1 MKRGFVFIFLLAFV
15 LTAAGQS
22 TAKYQI
28 KFLEINKSNSDYGV
42 AILDENKLVFTSA
55 DEDPGRERKNFNS
68 RKDLYVGDIDFDGEI
83 KNVKPVVEKMNE
95 DFNQTGLAYTKD
107 RKTVYFAGNK
117 YWKKKKRQNN
127 DKNKKLHLYKANVQE
142 DGTWSN
148 IEKLSFNK
156 KGADISHPVLS
167 SDNKQLYFVS
177 DMQPSQG
184 KTDIFVVDIGEDG
197 SYSEPRNLGKNVN
210 TSGEETTPFVTSDN
224 ILYFS
229 SDGREGLGK
238 LDVYA
243 VEIYEEGT
251 SEPYHLASPINS
263 INDDFAYIVN
273 EDNNQGFF
281 TSNRLQGEGFN
292 DLYSFTL
299 EEDVRPGDCYITVD
313 GRVRDRETLELLSGA
328 TVDLYSIEGELLE
341 SVSTYKDGTYKFT
354 VSCANEYKLRASSP
368 QYKDDEKRIEI
379 LEENYHAALHANL
392 NLTRIEAIE
401 STQPMPASTL
411 QPIYYEFDRSTITA
425 AAAEKMDKIIEIM
438 KANPDLI
445 IEASSFTDSRGS
457 DAYNLALSKRRAK
470 AAVEYLVSK
479 GIDATRI
486 KSKGY
491 GEDKLINQCVDGVN
505 CDEPSHQM
513 NRRTEFNF
521 VNNPSSR
528 TSSKSTE
535 TRIAPAASAS
545 VQTATASAPTA
556 RTIAP
561 ARKQE
566 LREIEVTS
574 AVATEPIT
582 HDFEPEP
589 IAEVAEPSVEVS
601 EPVTAVQAS
610 SKESTSMETQ
620 SVAIANEEMKAP
632 ELKPV
637 VTAAE
642 VTEPVKAV
650 QASSR
655 ESISME
661 TKSVAIAS
669 EEMKAPELKQVETA
683 VEEVAVE
690 EEAVEEDAE
699 PIAEPTAEEKLIES
713 APVIAASTK
722 KVKAQKPKKAEPV
735 KYEYRARPEDTEKE
749 EISASEERNDLIA
762 EERAE
767 IASIERE
774 KASYRT
780 DEEQFGK
787 VDKEE
792 IKEAVVINYNSS
804 IVATN
809 PESNKVLNY
818 IDNEKDKMIGQLS
831 DLEQQYAEAIP
842 KYPAVSESLSEER
855 EKIAEVI
862 SKATGLEETG
872 WSNIIEY
879 KNNVLQFKR
888 RYRELIVEN
897 NRGSV
902 ASRADSGNGSISIV
916 DETLA
921 VAQSEAVEEKA
932 VEKPS
937 VKGELSVEQ
946 VMVTAM
952 KKNGKG
958 KYQVTSNAN
967 KTDLIKVTFKLKSQ
981 SKGDIGRKEAHLVL
995 QNPEGS
1001 VAEAKGIFTIR
1012 DSQTESKYTD
1022 HAIINYNNHDVDV
1035 TMFVQRKGSQFEKGV
1050 YPVKLFV
1057 EGELMAVSNL
1067 NLQNLN

>member
-1 MKRGFVFIFLLAFV
+1 MKRGFIFIFLLAFV

-55 DEDPGRERKNFNS
+55 DEDPGRERDSFNS
-68 RKDLYVGDIDFDGEI
+68 RKDLYVGDIDYDGEI

-95 DFNQTGLAYTKD
+95 NFNQTGLAYTKD
-107 RKTVYFAGNK
+107 RKTVYFTGNK
-117 YWKKKKRQNN
+117 YWKKKKRQNSP
-127 DKNKKLHLYKANVQE
+127 KNKKLELYKANVQE

-156 KGADISHPVLS
+156 RGADISHPVLS

-184 KTDIFVVDIGEDG
+184 KTDIFVVDIREDG

-210 TSGEETTPFVTSDN
+210 TTGEETTPFVTSDN

-229 SDGREGLGK
+229 SNGREGLGK

-299 EEDVRPGDCYITVD
+299 EEDVRPGDCFITVD

-328 TVDLYSIEGELLE
+328 TVDLYSIDGELLE

-354 VSCANEYKLRASSP
+354 VSCANEYKLKASSP
-368 QYKDDEKRIEI
+368 QYNDDEKRIEI

-392 NLTRIEAIE
+392 NLTRIETLE

-445 IEASSFTDSRGS
+445 VEASSFTDSRGS

-528 TSSKSTE
+528 TSNRNSE
-535 TRIAPAASAS
+535 TRTVPPASAPA
-545 VQTATASAPTA
+545 QTATASAPAA
-556 RTIAP
+556 RAISP
-561 ARKQE
+561 SSKPE
-566 LREIEVTS
+566 VSEIEVTS
-574 AVATEPIT
+574 AVATGPIRNT
-582 HDFEPEP
+582 FVPEP
-589 IAEVAEPSVEVS
+589 VAEVS
-601 EPVTAVQAS
+601 EPVTEEPVASIERTQVPVRAVQTNS
-610 SKESTSMETQ
+610 RETMSIETQ

-637 VTAAE
+637 
-642 VTEPVKAV
+642 
-650 QASSR
+650 
-655 ESISME
+655 E
-661 TKSVAIAS
+661 TFV
-669 EEMKAPELKQVETA
+669 EEETVVETTVEETA
-683 VEEVAVE
+683 VEEVAVQEATVTGLSETIE
-690 EEAVEEDAE
+690 ETE
-699 PIAEPTAEEKLIES
+699 PVAEPTAEEKLIES
-713 APVIAASTK
+713 APVIAVSTK
-722 KVKAQKPKKAEPV
+722 KAKAQKPKKAEPV
-735 KYEYRARPEDTEKE
+735 QYTYSARPEDTEKAGSSAVE
-749 EISASEERNDLIA
+749 EQNDLIA
-762 EERAE
+762 EEREE

-787 VDKEE
+787 VDNAE

-818 IDNEKDKMIGQLS
+818 IDNEKDKMIGQLN
-831 DLEQQYAEAIP
+831 DLEKQYAEAIP

-862 SKATGLEETG
+862 VKATSLEETG

-902 ASRADSGNGSISIV
+902 ASRSDSGNGSISIV
-916 DETLA
+916 EETQA
-921 VAQSEAVEEKA
+921 VAQNEAPEEMEA
-932 VEKPS
+932 EKPS
-937 VKGELSVEQ
+937 VKEELSVEQ

-981 SKGDIGRKEAHLVL
+981 SKGEIGRKEAHLVL

-1001 VAEAKGIFTIR
+1001 VAEAKGIFTMK

-1035 TMFVQRKGSQFEKGV
+1035 TMFVQRKGNQFEKGV

>member
-15 LTAAGQS
+15 LTATGQS
-22 TAKYQI
+22 TARYQI

-95 DFNQTGLAYTKD
+95 DFNQTGLAYSKD

-117 YWKKKKRQNN
+117 YWKKKKRQNS
-127 DKNKKLHLYKANVQE
+127 DKNKKHHLYKANVKE

-184 KTDIFVVDIGEDG
+184 KTDIFVVDIREDG

-210 TSGEETTPFVTSDN
+210 TAGEETTPFVTSDN

-243 VEIYEEGT
+243 VELYEEDT

-491 GEDKLINQCVDGVN
+491 GEDKLINQCVDGAN

-535 TRIAPAASAS
+535 TRIAP
-545 VQTATASAPTA
+545 TATA
-556 RTIAP
+556 IAP

-566 LREIEVTS
+566 FSEIKVTS
-574 AVATEPIT
+574 AVATEPI
-582 HDFEPEP
+582 
-589 IAEVAEPSVEVS
+589 AEVAEPIVEVS

-610 SKESTSMETQ
+610 SKESISMETQ
-620 SVAIANEEMKAP
+620 SVAIASEEMKAP

-642 VTEPVKAV
+642 ATEPVKAV

-655 ESISME
+655 ENISME
-661 TKSVAIAS
+661 TQSVAIAN
-669 EEMKAPELKQVETA
+669 EEMKTPELKQVETV

-690 EEAVEEDAE
+690 EDEE
-699 PIAEPTAEEKLIES
+699 PIAEPTAEERLIES

-722 KVKAQKPKKAEPV
+722 KVKTQKPKKAEPV
-735 KYEYRARPEDTEKE
+735 KYEYRARPEETEKE

-774 KASYRT
+774 KASYRK

-818 IDNEKDKMIGQLS
+818 IDNEKDKMIGQLN

-842 KYPAVSESLSEER
+842 KYPAVSESLSEEK

-879 KNNVLQFKR
+879 KNNVLEFKR

-897 NRGSV
+897 NRGNV

-921 VAQSEAVEEKA
+921 VTQSEAVEEKT

-1035 TMFVQRKGSQFEKGV
+1035 TMFVQRKGNQFEKGV

>member
-1 MKRGFVFIFLLAFV
+1 MKRGFIFIFLLAFV

-55 DEDPGRERKNFNS
+55 DEDPGREKKNFNS

-95 DFNQTGLAYTKD
+95 NFNQTGLAYTQD
-107 RKTVYFAGNK
+107 RKTVYFTGNK
-117 YWKKKKRQNN
+117 YWKKKKKQNS

-184 KTDIFVVDIGEDG
+184 KTDIFVVDIREDG
-197 SYSEPRNLGKNVN
+197 SYSEPRNLGENVN
-210 TSGEETTPFVTSDN
+210 TAGEETTPFVTSDN

-273 EDNNQGFF
+273 EDNNQGYF

-401 STQPMPASTL
+401 SQPMPASTL

-528 TSSKSTE
+528 TSSKGTE
-535 TRIAPAASAS
+535 TRIAPPASEPA
-545 VQTATASAPTA
+545 QTATASAPTA
-556 RTIAP
+556 RAIAP
-561 ARKQE
+561 AKKQQVQ
-566 LREIEVTS
+566 EIEVS
-574 AVATEPIT
+574 NALVA
-582 HDFEPEP
+582 EP
-589 IAEVAEPSVEVS
+589 IAEVAEPITEAAEPIAEVS
-601 EPVTAVQAS
+601 EPAKAVQA
-610 SKESTSMETQ
+610 ESRESISMETQ
-620 SVAIANEEMKAP
+620 SVAIAIEEMKAP

-637 VTAAE
+637 AKVS
-642 VTEPVKAV
+642 EPVKAV
-650 QASSR
+650 QAERR

-661 TKSVAIAS
+661 TQSVAIAK
-669 EEMKAPELKQVETA
+669 EEMKAPELKPVETVVGEAA
-683 VEEVAVE
+683 VEEVAVAE
-690 EEAVEEDAE
+690 EAE

-722 KVKAQKPKKAEPV
+722 KVKSQKPKKTEPV

-749 EISASEERNDLIA
+749 EISANEERNDLIA

-774 KASYRT
+774 KASYRK

-818 IDNEKDKMIGQLS
+818 IDNEKDKMIGQLN

-902 ASRADSGNGSISIV
+902 ASRAGNGNGSISIV
-916 DETLA
+916 EEIPA
-921 VAQSEAVEEKA
+921 VAQNEVTEEKA
-932 VEKPS
+932 AEKPS